1 MKPDLKLGM
10 LGIVMMA
17 ILASAVCVAADPME
31 ELIQS
36 LGDEYEAL
44 IPAPNS
50 SVGTDYPTRQ
60 AALGSLYTARS
71 MGLIYQQNQEMLSR
85 QGELADKYDEIIDQ
99 NREIIRLLTIIS
111 ERIEP
116 FADEP
121 PGTPGFGN
129 PDQ

>member
-1 MKPDLKLGM
+1 MKRGM

-17 ILASAVCVAADPME
+17 ILMSAVCATADPME

-44 IPAPNS
+44 TPAPNS

-85 QGELADKYDEIIDQ
+85 QRDLADKYDEIIDQ
-99 NREIIRLLTIIS
+99 NREIIRLLTIIA

-116 FADEP
+116 VEDEP
-121 PGTPGFGN
+121 PGTPGSGFS
-129 PDQ
+129 DQ

>member
-1 MKPDLKLGM
+1 M
-10 LGIVMMA
+10 LIMA
-17 ILASAVCVAADPME
+17 ILASAVYVSADPME

-36 LGDEYEAL
+36 LGDKYEAL

-116 FADEP
+116 VEYEP
-121 PGTPGFGN
+121 PGTPGSGLSG
-129 PDQ
+129 Q

>member
-1 MKPDLKLGM
+1 MKPSM
-10 LGIVMMA
+10 IGILMVA
-17 ILASAVCVAADPME
+17 LLASAVCVAADPME

-44 IPAPNS
+44 TPPPNS
-50 SVGTDYPTRQ
+50 SVGTDYPLRQ

-99 NREIIRLLTIIS
+99 NREIIRLLTVIA

-116 FADEP
+116 IEDEP
-121 PGTPGFGN
+121 PGTPGSGY

>member
-1 MKPDLKLGM
+1 MRPNIKISM
-10 LGIVMMA
+10 LGIVIMV
-17 ILASAVCVAADPME
+17 ILAIAVCVSADPME

-44 IPAPNS
+44 RPAPNS

-85 QGELADKYDEIIDQ
+85 QGELADKYDEVIDQ

-111 ERIEP
+111 ERIKPVE
-116 FADEP
+116 DEP
-121 PGTPGFGN
+121 PGTPGSGDS
-129 PDQ
+129 DQ

>member
-1 MKPDLKLGM
+1 MKRSM
-10 LGIVMMA
+10 VGILMVV
-17 ILASAVCVAADPME
+17 ILASAVCVYADPME

-36 LGDEYEAL
+36 LGDEYEAM

-71 MGLIYQQNQEMLSR
+71 LGLIYQQNQEMISR
-85 QGELADKYDEIIDQ
+85 QGELSDKYDEIIDQ
-99 NREIIRLLTIIS
+99 NREIIRLLTVIS
-111 ERIEP
+111 ERIAPE
-116 FADEP
+116 DEEP
-121 PGTPGFGN
+121 PGTPGSGY

>member
-1 MKPDLKLGM
+1 MKRGM
-10 LGIVMMA
+10 LGILFMA

-116 FADEP
+116 VSDEP
-121 PGTPGFGN
+121 PGTPGSGLSG
-129 PDQ
+129 Q

>member
-1 MKPDLKLGM
+1 MRPNIKISM
-10 LGIVMMA
+10 LGIVIMV
-17 ILASAVCVAADPME
+17 ILAIAVCVSADPME
-31 ELIQS
+31 ELIRS

-44 IPAPNS
+44 RPAPNS

-111 ERIEP
+111 ERIKPVE
-116 FADEP
+116 DEP
-121 PGTPGFGN
+121 PGTPGSGLSG
-129 PDQ
+129 Q

>member
-1 MKPDLKLGM
+1 M

-17 ILASAVCVAADPME
+17 ILMSAVCATADPME

-44 IPAPNS
+44 TPAPNS

-85 QGELADKYDEIIDQ
+85 QRDLADKYDEIIDQ
-99 NREIIRLLTIIS
+99 NREIIRLLTIIA

-116 FADEP
+116 VGDEP
-121 PGTPGFGN
+121 PGTPGSGFS
-129 PDQ
+129 DQ

>member
-1 MKPDLKLGM
+1 MKRVM
-10 LGIVMMA
+10 LVMLIMA
-17 ILASAVCVAADPME
+17 ILASAVYVSADPME

-116 FADEP
+116 VSDEP
-121 PGTPGFGN
+121 PGTPGSGD